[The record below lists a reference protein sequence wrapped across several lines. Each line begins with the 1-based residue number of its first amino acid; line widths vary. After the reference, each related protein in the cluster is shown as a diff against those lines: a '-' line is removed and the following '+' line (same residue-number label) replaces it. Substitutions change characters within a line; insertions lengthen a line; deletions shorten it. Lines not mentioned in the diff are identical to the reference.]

1 MQMNTPYIF
10 GCKATVLTKEEK
22 NFFTLVKPFG
32 FILFQRNCNDKEQL
46 KQLIL
51 DLQECVEHHAP
62 VLIDQE
68 GGKVQRLKP
77 PVWRD
82 AIAAEIFG
90 SIFRKKPDLA
100 CKLATAN
107 ARLIAEDLYQIGVNV
122 NCSPVLDLKEL
133 NAHSIIGSRAFS
145 SDPYAVSQLGKAVVK
160 GLKEGGIAPIMKH
173 IPGHGRAQVD
183 SHYSLPTVDAEFSD
197 LKERDF
203 KPFYLL
209 NECSAAMTGH
219 LLFSKIDA
227 IYPVTLSKIVI
238 KEIIRENIGFH
249 GLLISDDLSM
259 AALSGSLRQRGSEAL
274 RAGCDVVLHCNGQLD
289 EMKNL
294 IGDGKEFSSA
304 AKNRAQIFL
313 NEMSDLKTK
322 RKNINYKE
330 LITWLDY
337 ELTAFI

>member
-1 MQMNTPYIF
+1 MNTPYIF
-10 GCKATVLTKEEK
+10 GCKTTILTKEEK
-22 NFFTLVKPFG
+22 NFFKLVKPFG

-46 KQLIL
+46 KKLVA

-82 AIAAEIFG
+82 AIAAETFG
-90 SIFRKKPDLA
+90 SIFEKKPDLA

-107 ARLIAEDLYQIGVNV
+107 ARLIAEDLYQMGINV

-145 SDPYAVSQLGKAVVK
+145 SDPYTVSELGKAVVK
-160 GLKEGGIAPIMKH
+160 GLKEGGVAPIIKH

-183 SHYSLPTVDAEFSD
+183 SHYSLPTVDAEFFD
-197 LKERDF
+197 LSERDF

-227 IYPVTLSKIVI
+227 INPVTLSKIVI

-259 AALSGSLRQRGSEAL
+259 AALSGSLPQRGREAL
-274 RAGCDVVLHCNGQLD
+274 LAGCDIALHCNGQLA
-289 EMKNL
+289 EMKNI
-294 IGDGKEFSSA
+294 IGTGVEFSPL
-304 AKNRAQIFL
+304 AKNRAEIFL
-313 NEMSDLKTK
+313 NDVSVLKAK
-322 RKNINYKE
+322 RNDIIYKE
-330 LITWLDY
+330 LTTWLDY